1 MKHARIKGSR
11 FRKLRTWALR
21 LFKPS
26 ESYYPPCTV
35 RKVLADFS
43 LRMTDD
49 AIAKLY
55 VTYRLV
61 KKREMVKNV

>member
-55 VTYRLV
+55 VT
-61 KKREMVKNV
+61 